1 MGGANTSS
9 TSTTPGGAFN
19 PQAPVQ
25 KATQATAADL
35 AAFDAEQLQNKRIA
49 QGLDFLGQ
57 GISGTANSSP
67 ASTPASAALASQNQ
81 ADNYKKLM
89 EMQLSQKDSDS
100 LNFMPQMPFNLQ
112 STNPELVNNAWADA
126 VKTLVGSALSG
137 AGQMYKK

>member
-25 KATQATAADL
+25 KATKATAADL
-35 AAFDAEQLQNKRIA
+35 AAFDAEQLQNKRIV
-49 QGLDFLGQ
+49 QGLDFLGK
-57 GISGTANSSP
+57 GISDIDSS
-67 ASTPASAALASQNQ
+67 SPASAALASQNQ
-81 ADNYKKLM
+81 ADNYKKFM
-89 EMQLSQKDSDS
+89 EMQSSQKDSDS

-112 STNPELVNNAWADA
+112 STNPELINNAWADA
-126 VKTLVGSALSG
+126 VKTLVGSAVSG

>member
-1 MGGANTSS
+1 MGGANKSS
-9 TSTTPGGAFN
+9 TSTTPGGEI
-19 PQAPVQ
+19 PQAQVQ
-25 KATQATAADL
+25 QSTQWT
-35 AAFDAEQLQNKRIA
+35 DAELAKLDAQQFQNQLKGQA
-49 QGLDFLGQ
+49 LDFLGK
-57 GISGTANSSP
+57 GISGAANSSP

-126 VKTLVGSALSG
+126 IKTLVGSAVSG